1 MEVLLSFVRLTCVSL
16 GNGRRALNEG
26 VCVCWEVGKWEE
38 KRWFGKRGR
47 ICEEKKERG
56 KRGLILEKLED

>member
-1 MEVLLSFVRLTCVSL
+1 MSL